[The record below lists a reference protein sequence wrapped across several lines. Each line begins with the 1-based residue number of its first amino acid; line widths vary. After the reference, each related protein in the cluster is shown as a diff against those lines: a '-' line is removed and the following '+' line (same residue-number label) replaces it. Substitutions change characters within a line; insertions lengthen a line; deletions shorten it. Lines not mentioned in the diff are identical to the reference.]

1 MKHQHVFQAL
11 NESLGAQG
19 CQTENDDHGEENLG
33 NISLGADYLSST
45 QVQSQLGQTGFDKVA
60 GKLWI
65 YPTNYP
71 VRDYQY
77 NIVQQAL
84 FKNTMVTLPT
94 GLGKTFIAS
103 VVMFN
108 YYR

>member
-1 MKHQHVFQAL
+1 M
-11 NESLGAQG
+11 
-19 CQTENDDHGEENLG
+19 
-33 NISLGADYLSST
+33 GADNFTCT
-45 QVQSQLGQTGFDKVA
+45 QPQTQLGQTGFDKVA

-71 VRDYQY
+71 VREYQY

-108 YYR
+108 FYR